1 MLSGQGWVKR
11 SPTRVPGVT
20 VTMAG
25 THGIAQGCWVV
36 LIALPGSHGF
46 LNLRGQRGRRDKGEG
61 RSREGKMEL
70 RF

>member
-1 MLSGQGWVKR
+1 
-11 SPTRVPGVT
+11 
-20 VTMAG
+20 MAG